1 MYHKC
6 IPEIVKFEQKLINFE
21 NENQKHIEILNRF
34 DENLTQKANKSVIKE
49 LEKKFVN
56 MANLDSFKLEIE
68 NLIS

>member
-1 MYHKC
+1 M
-6 IPEIVKFEQKLINFE
+6 KFEQKLINFE

-56 MANLDSFKLEIE
+56 MSNLDSFKLEIE

>member
-1 MYHKC
+1 M
-6 IPEIVKFEQKLINFE
+6 KFEQKLINFE